1 MIWITIS
8 AVKLS
13 SLIDEAQSIIIITLF
28 SLTLG
33 LSVMEVLKLISLKV
47 LIQLLIW
54 IATFVIIVN
63 NLISALKGMQS
74 YNVYIYIY
82 IGKLM

>member
-8 AVKLS
+8 AGKLS
-13 SLIDEAQSIIIITLF
+13 SLIDEEQSIIIITLF

-74 YNVYIYIY
+74 YNVYIYI
-82 IGKLM
+82 GKLM

>member
-1 MIWITIS
+1 MIQLLIWITIS

-74 YNVYIYIY
+74 YNVYIYI
-82 IGKLM
+82 